1 MAMGFYG
8 IDIIPDM
15 HNLFWGC
22 AIIVSGIGAASIVLS
37 ASLWFFMEEYKSAYI
52 KKEKEVLK
60 EVSTRNIEITETDNV
75 EKNSTEDSE
84 KLKVNKD

>member
-1 MAMGFYG
+1 MGFYG

-37 ASLWFFMEEYKSAYI
+37 ASLWFFMEEYKSLYI
-52 KKEKEVLK
+52 KKEKEV
-60 EVSTRNIEITETDNV
+60 STRDIEITETDNV